1 MNRSGINRPGGD
13 GRTAW
18 EDLFHRVLDG
28 GAEAQEIEQLHQWL
42 ARDPEARDAWIRLT
56 HLHAEL
62 ASGVLLESSGE
73 LVRGEPLDSRDA
85 PVPDSERVIPMEV
98 PRRKQFGRIAAALTA
113 GLVLGGFGNS
123 ALRAVTEPRLG
134 RIGTLLSD
142 SFDSEVAPRV
152 DGPVTEPGVW
162 GGDFTELVG
171 ESKGVRPR
179 TGPRMLRFCSSV
191 FEGKKEGSQSYISD
205 VYRLLDVRS
214 FARELAT
221 GELSLRVSAH
231 FNAEATPE
239 AGHYSASIYLHAV
252 SGETIR
258 NGLLKSAVQQLLPNS
273 LAVSIANT
281 SLDRDP
287 ASWQQGTAELRLPPQ
302 TEFVLVHLMMAH
314 PGQRSPEGPRTF
326 SGHFLDDVQAV
337 LLRRA
342 SRN

>member
-1 MNRSGINRPGGD
+1 MSVPEGGA
-13 GRTAW
+13 REW

-28 GAEAQEIEQLHQWL
+28 GGTAEEIERLHRLLMQN
-42 ARDPEARDAWIRLT
+42 PEAMDAWIRLT

-62 ASGVLLESSGE
+62 ASGGVLECLGDIVRVDRLRSGSAAESEAGGLNPLEVLRRRQLG
-73 LVRGEPLDSRDA
+73 
-85 PVPDSERVIPMEV
+85 RV
-98 PRRKQFGRIAAALTA
+98 AAALVA
-113 GLVLGGFGNS
+113 GLLLGGFGNS
-123 ALRAVTEPRLG
+123 ALRAVAEPRLG
-134 RIGTLLSD
+134 KIATLLSD

-221 GELSLRVSAH
+221 GELSIRVSAH

-287 ASWQQGTAELRLPPQ
+287 ASWQQAMAELRLPPQ